1 MKRLHRPNFYGWSVF
16 DEQRNLDFHSVLWVR
31 EAGNVAIDPLPLSE
45 HDAAHLE
52 ALGGVQTIIVT
63 NSDHLRAT
71 KELSRS
77 TGARVL
83 VPERERA
90 RFSELSTDGL
100 GEGATTRVEGLQVL
114 ELGGSKTPGELAL
127 LVEGDTL
134 VTGDLVRSHRA
145 GRLDLLPDAKLTDKD
160 QALASLRRLV
170 ALADVDAVLVGDGWP
185 VFRDGR
191 RALQELLDESVV
203 APG

>member
-71 KELSRS
+71 KELARS